1 MSSIQSVFS
10 QPKTRSLVGVSASS
24 YFMPDAGVTALL
36 APAATV
42 SSVGSLY
49 TFTTAAAF
57 KTAFT
62 LNATVGGAT
71 GTVLVVGE
79 TLLDLGHEIVG
90 TVVGMDVIL
99 KLRRVKRG
107 NLSGVGAG
115 ADLPT
120 YATGWVVV
128 ENNVSQNTT
137 FSAASSRVGV
147 ARV

>member
-1 MSSIQSVFS
+1 
-10 QPKTRSLVGVSASS
+10 
-24 YFMPDAGVTALL
+24 MPDAGVTALL
-36 APAATV
+36 ASAATV
-42 SSVGSLY
+42 SNVGSLY

-62 LNATVGGAT
+62 LAVTAGGAT

-79 TLLDLGHEIVG
+79 TLLDLGHDIVG

-107 NLSGVGAG
+107 NLTGVGAA

-120 YATGWVVV
+120 YTTGWVVV